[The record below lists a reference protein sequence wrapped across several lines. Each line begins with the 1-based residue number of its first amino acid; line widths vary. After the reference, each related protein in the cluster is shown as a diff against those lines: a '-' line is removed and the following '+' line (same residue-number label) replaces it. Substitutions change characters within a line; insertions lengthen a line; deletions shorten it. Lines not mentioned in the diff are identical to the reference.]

1 MGAAGPFIG
10 VSQIHY
16 SWFPT
21 WQLPRRVLVVV
32 DIWQNG
38 EEEENY
44 AVMGSNI
51 STLVSCSAFS
61 VIDLYAEVNLGF
73 QRYKI

>member
-1 MGAAGPFIG
+1 MGAVGPLTG

-21 WQLPRRVLVVV
+21 WQLSRRVLVVG

-51 STLVSCSAFS
+51 STLVSHTALY

-73 QRYKI
+73 QPYEI